1 MFLPSIHNH
10 SHTAS
15 STNHS
20 HSTSPSSSPMST
32 IQAMVDM
39 LVRGGPGVDAAAMAA
54 MANTGGAGV
63 PAGWTDLFM
72 ANPDIRNE
80 LMQLFGL
87 AKGAPAAMEAGAR
100 SMVEGKD
107 EFAKIDVDAIFGD
120 DSLSQTDKLALF
132 LYAVLEAMSQDEQ
145 NQAKNVADLMNG
157 QGDVDGQS
165 VDVETMKLGRITDK
179 RGQMLDLITKII
191 EKRNESVDKINQDR
205 R

>member
-1 MFLPSIHNH
+1 
-10 SHTAS
+10 
-15 STNHS
+15 
-20 HSTSPSSSPMST
+20 
-32 IQAMVDM
+32 MVDM